1 MASSW
6 VAEGSRGRGDEG
18 GRVPPRG
25 QGSSRPDTQPCLL
38 LPGCLKPGEEREPH
52 GVKAAVHWALSRPG
66 AGGGQGSPRA
76 GGGRGQGPP
85 QGWKG
90 PGLGPG
96 WRPRVL
102 RHKLPDRF
110 KRTRVS
116 HPQNGRLVVLVHNI
130 YPYILIAE
138 TVLYKPAFFGYN

>member
-52 GVKAAVHWALSRPG
+52 GVKAAVHWALSHPG
-66 AGGGQGSPRA
+66 LEGVRGLPGLEGEGVRVLPRA
-76 GGGRGQGPP
+76 GRGQGWG
-85 QGWKG
+85 QGGGPECSGTSSQTGSKG
-90 PGLGPG
+90 PESHI
-96 WRPRVL
+96 PR
-102 RHKLPDRF
+102 
-110 KRTRVS
+110 TE
-116 HPQNGRLVVLVHNI
+116 G
-130 YPYILIAE
+130 
-138 TVLYKPAFFGYN
+138 